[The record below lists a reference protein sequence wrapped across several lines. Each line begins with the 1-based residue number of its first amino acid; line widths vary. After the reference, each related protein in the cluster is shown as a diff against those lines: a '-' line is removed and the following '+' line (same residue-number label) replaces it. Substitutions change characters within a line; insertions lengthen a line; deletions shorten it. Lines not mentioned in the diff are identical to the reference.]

1 MILVCLI
8 IGSSWYV
15 IKKNQENSQKVYSL
29 AMFAIFM
36 VLPRIK
42 PYYFI
47 VLAILLYFLFKYYS
61 YKIKILVLAIISLL
75 PLSVWYYFL
84 IDRTQR
90 ISYLTYL
97 FHEYSQTFSILLI
110 FAITIALEYYQ
121 LVSSTASQT

>member
-8 IGSSWYV
+8 IGPSWYV
-15 IKKNQENSQKVYSL
+15 IKKNQENSQKVDSL

-75 PLSVWYYFL
+75 PLGVWYYFL